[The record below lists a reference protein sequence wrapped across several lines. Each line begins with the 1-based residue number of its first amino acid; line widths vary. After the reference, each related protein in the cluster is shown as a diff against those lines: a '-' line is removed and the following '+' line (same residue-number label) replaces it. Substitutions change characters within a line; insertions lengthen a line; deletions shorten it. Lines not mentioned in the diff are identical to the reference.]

1 MPPDSEMPR
10 SDISEG
16 SSKGSIN
23 KKERKKTK
31 KDKNNQSPQLFSP
44 TKESAK
50 NRGKGKGKT
59 SGGKTK
65 TIGNA
70 LHEENQELLELDPQI
85 PLHIDPPASPESEP
99 AKRKKPKKTAK
110 NARNNLPRE
119 SSPEESSESS
129 DSESP
134 QKRFKEAPIFTE
146 AAMNSILSSLTANM
160 VKACKESFENSLS
173 HDHSAPPRRV
183 RKEPYPRADVPEY
196 QQTGQLQSQAPNIM
210 PCGSLVPLKLQQKI
224 IEGKYINLRS
234 LLPVRESRKSSRGNK
249 THDSDDDEDTDE
261 TEELSQWQWIQC
273 FYDYIAVYTKEYPSA
288 TESILAYAK
297 YITRLMEDGKDWR
310 TYDITF
316 RKAREARPYLWT
328 DLLFDTRLDLKDK
341 KQDKPSKPST
351 SNKQFFRES
360 SGPSV
365 APGYCYGYHRRNT
378 RCENSPCTFNHKC
391 QICNGPH
398 PLFKHDYFDRYSAP
412 IRRNFAFPFP
422 QDNRAQ
428 TYQPQRFYAFPPP
441 SENYFPSDHRY
452 SHSDNRNF
460 SSQRNRNSA
469 RSPRRSSDAH
479 QLQKTSR
486 NAGGV

>member
-173 HDHSAPPRRV
+173 HDS
-183 RKEPYPRADVPEY
+183 
-196 QQTGQLQSQAPNIM
+196 
-210 PCGSLVPLKLQQKI
+210 
-224 IEGKYINLRS
+224 
-234 LLPVRESRKSSRGNK
+234 
-249 THDSDDDEDTDE
+249 
-261 TEELSQWQWIQC
+261 
-273 FYDYIAVYTKEYPSA
+273 
-288 TESILAYAK
+288 
-297 YITRLMEDGKDWR
+297 
-310 TYDITF
+310 
-316 RKAREARPYLWT
+316 
-328 DLLFDTRLDLKDK
+328 
-341 KQDKPSKPST
+341 
-351 SNKQFFRES
+351 
-360 SGPSV
+360 
-365 APGYCYGYHRRNT
+365 
-378 RCENSPCTFNHKC
+378 
-391 QICNGPH
+391 
-398 PLFKHDYFDRYSAP
+398 
-412 IRRNFAFPFP
+412 
-422 QDNRAQ
+422 
-428 TYQPQRFYAFPPP
+428 
-441 SENYFPSDHRY
+441 
-452 SHSDNRNF
+452 
-460 SSQRNRNSA
+460 
-469 RSPRRSSDAH
+469 
-479 QLQKTSR
+479 
-486 NAGGV
+486 